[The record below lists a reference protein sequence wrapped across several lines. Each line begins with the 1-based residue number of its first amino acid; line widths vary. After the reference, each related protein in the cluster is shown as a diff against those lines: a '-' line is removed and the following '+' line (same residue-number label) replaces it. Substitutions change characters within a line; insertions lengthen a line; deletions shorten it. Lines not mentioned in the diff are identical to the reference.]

1 MLTFSVPLGDKPRS
15 PRLYSNLSHTTGSGA
30 SLQAGVNGY
39 MSENTSYSL
48 QAGHSRRDGSST
60 AGLSVNHS
68 ADFVQLSAAYNAA
81 RRYQSGSVGASGA
94 IVVHGGGVNLS
105 RTVGDTFAL
114 MQVDGLSGAELRA
127 GDGGKLARNG
137 YLVQPYAQPY
147 RVNTLNLDTRQLGAD
162 AELEDTVQQV
172 VPRRGAVVRA
182 CSRLGAGCA
191 HSSPCCGRTA
201 AACRWRQ
208 RQRRRWQALGIVD
221 PNGKVLALL
230 KQETGRLTVT
240 WRGGQ
245 CVADYRA
252 PPARPAS
259 TISGVV

>member
-1 MLTFSVPLGDKPRS
+1 
-15 PRLYSNLSHTTGSGA
+15 
-30 SLQAGVNGY
+30 

-81 RRYQSGSVGASGA
+81 RQYQSGSVGASGA

-172 VPRRGAVVRA
+172 VPRRGAVVKGVFKAR
-182 CSRLGAGCA
+182 RGCA

-201 AACRWRQ
+201 AACRLAPASAATMASPGHRRSQWQGAGVVEAGDWPADGDMAWRPV
-208 RQRRRWQALGIVD
+208 R
-221 PNGKVLALL
+221 
-230 KQETGRLTVT
+230 GRLLVAAGQGRPVLSAESSELQL
-240 WRGGQ
+240 RG
-245 CVADYRA
+245 
-252 PPARPAS
+252 
-259 TISGVV
+259 